1 MYNKRVPTQRAF
13 LRIHEGR
20 PFVLFLRILLISGL
34 QKIVRERGATPKYEE
49 VYFDSTLMINFFHK
63 AKKFL
68 Y

>member
-1 MYNKRVPTQRAF
+1 MSTNTKDLLSYSRRKA
-13 LRIHEGR
+13 LCS
-20 PFVLFLRILLISGL
+20 FLRILLISGL

-49 VYFDSTLMINFFHK
+49 VYFDNTLMINFFHK